1 MPLTRQ
7 AKSPMC
13 FRSQFV
19 IFLGLGF
26 HLLLVFRI
34 QSEADAPFHHRRA
47 VEVGFQGLATVYREG
62 WANLDCC

>member
-1 MPLTRQ
+1 MAYVPLTRQ

-34 QSEADAPFHHRRA
+34 QAKAYGNKFTHLRLAERACRRR
-47 VEVGFQGLATVYREG
+47 Y
-62 WANLDCC
+62 